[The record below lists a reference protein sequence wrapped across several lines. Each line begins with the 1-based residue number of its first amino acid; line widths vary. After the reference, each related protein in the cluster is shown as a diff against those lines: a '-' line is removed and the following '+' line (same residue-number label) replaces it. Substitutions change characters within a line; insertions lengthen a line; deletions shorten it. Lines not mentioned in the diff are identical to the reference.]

1 MYMCVPD
8 KSAKITKRTAT
19 QDIPKIAAKRK
30 RRYELPGSIQKCV
43 VFKKK
48 MWKLYNSS
56 SGSNKETDSAV
67 CHVETD
73 SDCWPACMVKN
84 GEFLSASLYFS
95 KRGAY

>member
-48 MWKLYNSS
+48 CGNYTTLPLVATKKQTALYATLKQTATV
-56 SGSNKETDSAV
+56 GQRA
-67 CHVETD
+67 
-73 SDCWPACMVKN
+73 W
-84 GEFLSASLYFS
+84 S
-95 KRGAY
+95 KTANF